1 MTQHS
6 DTQTGTHGRAALG
19 ASSAGVPARPPLTPV
34 VPVPSASAVE
44 EVKQ

>member
-6 DTQTGTHGRAALG
+6 DMQTGTHGRAALG
-19 ASSAGVPARPPLTPV
+19 GELRRGSGQAPVMPV

-44 EVKQ
+44 EVKH